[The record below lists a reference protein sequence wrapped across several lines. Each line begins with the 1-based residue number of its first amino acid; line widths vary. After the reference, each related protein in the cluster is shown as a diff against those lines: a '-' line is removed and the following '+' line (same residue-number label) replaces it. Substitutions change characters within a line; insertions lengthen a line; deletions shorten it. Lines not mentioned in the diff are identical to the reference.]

1 MRGLYI
7 HIPFCK
13 TICSYCDFP
22 KRLGNEDLFN
32 KYIDRLILEI
42 KHYQNEL
49 NDIDTVYIGGGTP
62 NILPIHL
69 LEKLFINID
78 EYLNESKENS
88 IELNPEL
95 ITNDLCKLLK
105 KYHFNRVSIGVQSM
119 KNESIKL
126 LNRHHNE
133 NDIYNSF
140 KFLRENGI
148 NNINC
153 DLMFGIPNTNLD
165 DVKYDLNYI
174 LNFNPTHISYYALII
189 EEHTKLFLDI
199 KNRKIEEISDDLEAS
214 MYEYINE
221 RLKNHGYKHYE
232 VSNYAINGYESLH
245 NKLYWTE
252 NEYVGIGIGA
262 SGFINKKRYL
272 NNLGIDSYLKEFIKE
287 ENYIDLNEEKK
298 EFMMLGLRMLDG
310 ISIDEYESR
319 YKNSPIIDFPIIND
333 LVSRKLLKIENRRI
347 KIPEDK
353 IFLGN
358 IVWREFI

>member
-22 KRLGNEDLFN
+22 KRLGNNDLFE

-69 LEKLFINID
+69 LEKLFLNI
-78 EYLNESKENS
+78 EKYLITSKENS

-95 ITNDLCKLLK
+95 ITDELAKLLH
-105 KYHFNRVSIGVQSM
+105 KYHFNRISIGIQTM

-126 LNRHHNE
+126 LNRHHYDK
-133 NDIYNSF
+133 DIINSF
-140 KFLRENGI
+140 KYLRDNGI

-153 DLMFGIPNTNLD
+153 DFIFGIPNTNLE
-165 DVKYDLNYI
+165 DVKYDLDYI
-174 LNFNPTHISYYALII
+174 LKFKPTHISYYALII
-189 EEHTKLFLDI
+189 EEHTKLYLDI
-199 KNRKIEEISDDLEAS
+199 KNHKLEEISDDLEAS

-221 RLKNHGYKHYE
+221 RLKMEGYIHYE
-232 VSNYAINGYESLH
+232 VSNYAKLGYESIH

-252 NEYVGIGIGA
+252 NEYVGVGLGA

-272 NNLGIDSYLKEFIKE
+272 NNLGIDSYLKNFIKE
-287 ENYIDLNEEKK
+287 ENYIDINEEKK
-298 EFMMLGLRMLDG
+298 EFMMLGLRLLKG
-310 ISIDEYESR
+310 IDVKEYEIR

-333 LVSRKLLKIENRRI
+333 LVSRNLLKIENNHI